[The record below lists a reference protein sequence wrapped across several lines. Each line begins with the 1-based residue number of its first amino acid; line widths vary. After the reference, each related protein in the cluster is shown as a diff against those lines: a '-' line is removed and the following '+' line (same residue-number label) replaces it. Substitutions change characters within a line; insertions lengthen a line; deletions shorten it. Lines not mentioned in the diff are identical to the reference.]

1 VDGLQLLIVR
11 FRVETCQNSVGP
23 ELLIINRAL
32 VREVLQTSGAVTL
45 VILCIF
51 LVVRA
56 LGFLQQAA
64 RGDIPVESVLV
75 LVGLKMV
82 SYVDVILPLV
92 LYIAILMVLGRW
104 SRDNEMTV
112 LAACGLGISNFLKPL
127 AALVLIVGSFAALF
141 SFYLTPLSVTKGFH
155 IEQEYR
161 NRSEIAG
168 VVPGVFMETRRGQG
182 VYFVEEFDKNADRY
196 EDIFVYKSSFGKE
209 GVVVAKYGFKRLDE
223 LTGDQFLILKNGTRY
238 EGNPGQPDYRI
249 IDFETYALRIEPR
262 TEVSPIIP
270 VKGRPTLEIAADP
283 HPLLVSELQWRVAKV
298 IMVLVLA
305 IFALAYS
312 FVNPRQSRFPGMV
325 MAFLTYFIY
334 ANSLGFAVAM
344 IKKGKIAPEA
354 GLWWIHVIFL
364 AVAMMLVYR
373 RSRNLSLVSLP
384 RLRLRPRITA

>member
-1 VDGLQLLIVR
+1 M
-11 FRVETCQNSVGP
+11 
-23 ELLIINRAL
+23 LIINRTL
-32 VREVLQTSGAVTL
+32 IREVMQTSGAVTL

-64 RGDIPVESVLV
+64 QGDIPVESVLV

-104 SRDNEMTV
+104 NRDNEMTV
-112 LAACGLGISNFLKPL
+112 LAACGLGIRNFLNPL
-127 AALVLIVGSFAALF
+127 AVLVLMVGGLSALF
-141 SFYLTPLSVTKGFH
+141 SFYLTPLSVTKGFQ

-168 VVPGVFMETRRGQG
+168 VIPGVFMETRRGQG
-182 VYFVEEFDKNADRY
+182 VYFVEEFDRNADRY

-249 IDFETYALRIEPR
+249 IDFETYALRIEPK
-262 TEVSPIIP
+262 TQISPIVP
-270 VKGRPTLEIAADP
+270 VKGRPTTQILADP
-283 HPLLVSELQWRVAKV
+283 HPILVSERHWRVAKV
-298 IMVLVLA
+298 IMVPVLA
-305 IFALAYS
+305 LFALAFS
-312 FVNPRQSRFPGMV
+312 FVNPRESRFPGMV
-325 MAFLTYFIY
+325 MAFLAYFFY
-334 ANSLGFAVAM
+334 TNSLGFAVAM
-344 IKKGKIAPEA
+344 IKKGKIAPDA
-354 GLWWIHVIFL
+354 GLWWIHASFL
-364 AVAMMLVYR
+364 AIALMLIYR
-373 RSRNLSLVSLP
+373 RSRNLPLLPLP
-384 RLRLRPRITA
+384 RFSLRRRAAA